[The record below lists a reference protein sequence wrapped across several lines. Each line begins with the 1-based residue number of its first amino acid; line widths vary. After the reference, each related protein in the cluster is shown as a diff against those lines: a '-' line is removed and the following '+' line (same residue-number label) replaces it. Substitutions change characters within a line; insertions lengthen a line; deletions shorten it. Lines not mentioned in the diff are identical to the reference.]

1 MAQQTHQN
9 PKAPGKEK
17 SYNDSDIGSNNPVKK
32 EGAEKRD
39 FRDTSDKSN
48 QNLGAQKYRE
58 PNVETGRNDQS
69 AR

>member
-1 MAQQTHQN
+1 MAQQNQKN
-9 PKAPGKEK
+9 PKTPGKEK

-32 EGAEKRD
+32 EGSEKRD
-39 FRDTSDKSN
+39 IRDTSDKAN

-58 PNVETGRNDQS
+58 SNVETGRNDQS

>member
-1 MAQQTHQN
+1 MAQQNTQN
-9 PKAPGKEK
+9 PKTPGKEK
-17 SYNDSDIGSNNPVKK
+17 SFNDSDIGSNNPVKK

-39 FRDTSDKSN
+39 VRDTADKAN

-58 PNVETGRNDQS
+58 SNVETGRNDQS